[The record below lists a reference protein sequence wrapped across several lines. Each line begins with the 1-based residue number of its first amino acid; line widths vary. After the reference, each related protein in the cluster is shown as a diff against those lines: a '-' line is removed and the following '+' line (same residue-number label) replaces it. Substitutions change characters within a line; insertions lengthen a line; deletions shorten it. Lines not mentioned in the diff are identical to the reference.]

1 MPGLTFRFMIAAS
14 FGDFNGDGR
23 ADIACLTD
31 LKGVWSVAISTG
43 SGWETEK
50 MHPGKPPTPL
60 ERSNSL
66 GTPIWKQCIA
76 ADFNADR
83 RTDLA
88 CYGPSFAVSPRW
100 QVGLSTGKNWDVKN
114 WGSNQIFA
122 NASRAILMVIEI
134 GPALL

>member
-14 FGDFNGDGR
+14 LATLMATAGQTSR
-23 ADIACLTD
+23 VLPD

-50 MHPGKPPTPL
+50 MHPGKPQPL
-60 ERSNSL
+60 ERSNSWY
-66 GTPIWKQCIA
+66 PIWKQCIA

-88 CYGPSFAVSPRW
+88 CYGPSSRSVPD
-100 QVGLSTGKNWDVKN
+100 GK
-114 WGSNQIFA
+114 
-122 NASRAILMVIEI
+122 
-134 GPALL
+134 